1 MTESSGVA
9 GDGPADVGGRI
20 FPMRLQKFLARAG
33 AASRRGSED
42 LMSAGRV
49 RVNGVVVTELGSKV
63 DPAVDEVT
71 VDGRTVL
78 LAEGPAYYAFHK
90 PPDVMTTMSDPQ
102 GRRTVAE
109 FFPADAPAGLFPVGR
124 LDYDSEGLLLLMTDG
139 DLSHVLL
146 HPKHHVT
153 KTYLATVKGVP
164 SPATLAHLRQGVEL
178 DDGLTAPA
186 SATLVSSTGERGSEG
201 GRAVV
206 ELRISEGKK
215 RQVRR
220 MLSAVGHPVT
230 RLVRV
235 GFGPVQ
241 LGDLPVGAVRPL
253 EKNEIEALKW
263 AAR

>member
-1 MTESSGVA
+1 MTTNPSQPLTEGQ
-9 GDGPADVGGRI
+9 DADGRI

-33 AASRRGSED
+33 VASRRGSED
-42 LMSAGRV
+42 IMTAQRV
-49 RVNGVVVTELGSKV
+49 TVNGVVVTELGAKV
-63 DPAVDEVT
+63 DPQVDEVA
-71 VDGRTVL
+71 VDGKVVR
-78 LAEGPAYYAFHK
+78 LADEPSYYAFHK
-90 PPDVMTTMSDPQ
+90 PIEVMTTMSDPQ
-102 GRRTVAE
+102 GRHTVAE
-109 FFPADAPAGLFPVGR
+109 YFPPDAPAGLFPVGR
-124 LDYDSEGLLLLMTDG
+124 LDYISEGLLLFMSDG
-139 DLSHVLL
+139 ELAQLLL

-178 DDGLTAPA
+178 DDGLTALA
-186 SATLVSSTGERGSEG
+186 GATLVSSTGERGSEG

-220 MLSAVGHPVT
+220 MMSAVGHPVT

-263 AAR
+263 AAK